1 MNILRIDFESGGD
14 ELTFIYDA
22 DEMTEEQAVHIIDVS
37 NGYNGSITDKCK
49 GFFLPTSKADLLKEW
64 VNDFK
69 NK

>member
-1 MNILRIDFESGGD
+1 MDIRRIDFESDGD

-22 DEMTEEQAVHIIDVS
+22 DEMTYEQAEHIIYVS
-37 NGYNGSITDKCK
+37 NGYNDSITDKCK